1 MKRELQT
8 FQDFLNEAVDPN
20 YYQETFYFTMLISMT
35 KEAGG
40 SRDETKNDIRA
51 LPEVLTVTLVEKEKG
66 GVQKDLGTKFMS
78 TLKIHVRKPKDIS
91 KDVMMKR
98 IVKMTARL
106 KGVSVLRYKEKKP
119 KQRRKAFHGAGSY
132 VKRVANVQEGKKKSK
147 KRIKGYQQNPARKRR
162 LRIGFNRLTQTGP
175 NNSGP
180 FKKVKKHPSWQSA
193 PPGAAGGL
201 EEGSLDEVM
210 KGPSD
215 LPEGYVVVYDSS
227 EMPNKFEV
235 YYAKEDDPLTP
246 LVVGDL
252 EQMEKGNPVFGQLKV
267 RRLKH
272 EPYRDAYAPSHVKAT
287 DGFGPLLYD
296 VALEIA
302 TKEGIGMRPDI
313 NSLTPFAE
321 RVWQVYHDVRQQ
333 EDDDISAVEAD
344 ESLQVYYD
352 MLERGEI
359 SPVELGKYL
368 AEVGLIPMGYIG
380 EMEDEDYEQALAD
393 FATENRYLTKIY
405 RKDNIERQDELGDK
419 FQELGAAPEPEA
431 PKRSF
436 DLSRVDR
443 LREAIDIVL
452 GGDDDLLAF
461 DVQDELQQ
469 KIWNT
474 DEAVRPGVKG
484 ALMDIVEEFME
495 GLDMDVDGKDVIIT
509 GSIANYNW
517 SKFSDIDVHILID
530 FKEVNDNEEM
540 VKRFFDSVRSNWNK
554 LHNIHVKGHEV
565 EIYIQDEHEPHISTG
580 VDYLLDDRL
589 LVKPNKIRPAI
600 DRATATK
607 KMRHMAREIDK
618 LSAVF
623 DSGDYEGAFDM
634 AERIK
639 NKLKKMRL
647 GGLERS
653 GIYSPENLAFKM
665 LRRSGDIEQL
675 FSIYTQAYDKIYS
688 LDQ

>member
-1 MKRELQT
+1 MQRELQT

-78 TLKIHVRKPKDIS
+78 TLKVHIRKPKDIS
-91 KDVMMKR
+91 KDMMMKR
-98 IVKMTARL
+98 VVKMTARL
-106 KGVSVLRYKEKKP
+106 KGVSVLRYKEKLP

-132 VKRVANVQEGKKKSK
+132 VKRVANVQESK
-147 KRIKGYQQNPARKRR
+147 PGYQQNSARKRR
-162 LRIGFNRLTQTGP
+162 LRVGFNRITQTGP

-180 FKKVKKHPSWQSA
+180 FKKVKKHPSWKSA
-193 PPGAAGGL
+193 PPGAPGGL
-201 EEGSLDEVM
+201 EEALLDEAM
-210 KGPSD
+210 KTIAD
-215 LPEGYVVVYDSS
+215 LPEDVVVVVDRRPDQMMSDLT
-227 EMPNKFEV
+227 V
-235 YYAKEDDPLTP
+235 YYAHRDDPRKALRP
-246 LVVGDL
+246 GDL
-252 EQMEKGNPVFGQLKV
+252 DRMEAGTAIFGELRSKIG
-267 RRLKH
+267 RNF
-272 EPYRDAYAPSHVKAT
+272 PYEGRYVVTHAKAT
-287 DGFGPLLYD
+287 NGFGPLLYD
-296 VALEIA
+296 VLMETVGRNGLKPDVNDVTEDAWNVWKKYDAREDVDSKLLVMDLDQYDAVMPDNHAEQPEDNEHLAKVYFKDSKNQTEELASQNKIVFINA
-302 TKEGIGMRPDI
+302 AEKE
-313 NSLTPFAE
+313 
-321 RVWQVYHDVRQQ
+321 
-333 EDDDISAVEAD
+333 
-344 ESLQVYYD
+344 
-352 MLERGEI
+352 
-359 SPVELGKYL
+359 
-368 AEVGLIPMGYIG
+368 
-380 EMEDEDYEQALAD
+380 
-393 FATENRYLTKIY
+393 
-405 RKDNIERQDELGDK
+405 
-419 FQELGAAPEPEA
+419 EPKK
-431 PKRSF
+431 PKGNF
-436 DLSRVDR
+436 DLSRADR

-461 DVQDELQQ
+461 DIQDELQQ
-469 KIWNT
+469 KIWS
-474 DEAVRPGVKG
+474 EEESVRPGIKG
-484 ALMDIVEEFME
+484 AIMDIIEEFME
-495 GLDMDVDGKDVIIT
+495 GLDMDVDVKDVIIT

-580 VDYLLDDRL
+580 VYSLLDDRW
-589 LVKPNKIRPAI
+589 LVKPKKIRPAI

-607 KMRHMAREIDK
+607 KMRYMAREIDK